1 VAAMLLN
8 CRFLKNKKNETGYP
22 KRKITYWIKNM
33 QKRKKSKKRKNRLS
47 ASYPEVAIFIF
58 WNISPAIQCCNSVDN
73 FAIQNSTSGER
84 ERVYL

>member
-1 VAAMLLN
+1 MLLN

-22 KRKITYWIKNM
+22 KRKITYWIK
-33 QKRKKSKKRKNRLS
+33 KHAKKKKIKKRKNRLS
-47 ASYPEVAIFIF
+47 ASYPEVAIFNSIF

-84 ERVYL
+84 KRVYL